1 MQLKFFGAAGTVTGS
16 RYLLDTGEKKILV
29 DCGLFQGYKP
39 LRLRNWAPFPVSPWQ
54 IDDVVLTYAHLDHSK
69 RIQDELGW
77 RCSTPEHLEE
87 SALRH
92 GSGPFRGQ
100 RTCCADGG
108 GVRHRA
114 GIRCAR
120 EATRSYSC
128 R

>member
-54 IDDVVLTYAHLDHSK
+54 IDDVVLTYAYLDHSK

-87 SALRH
+87 S
-92 GSGPFRGQ
+92 
-100 RTCCADGG
+100 DGG

-114 GIRCAR
+114 EIRCAR